1 MRLQLL
7 LVRGHAALQQ
17 AGGAG
22 FSLGVLFGL
31 APAGLR
37 GRIHADLRLSVHPYG
52 LIACPGEEIPHVKL
66 AGKMLRGDVMR
77 WCLVVPFYCGM
88 LLTSI
93 LVPWTYKPYFIA
105 I

>member
-1 MRLQLL
+1 M
-7 LVRGHAALQQ
+7 
-17 AGGAG
+17 
-22 FSLGVLFGL
+22 
-31 APAGLR
+31 
-37 GRIHADLRLSVHPYG
+37 
-52 LIACPGEEIPHVKL
+52 KL